1 MRRDDDRLLLGVFG
15 LGLAA
20 RLLALRALFDPS
32 LVFDKFLL
40 LARDLLAHG
49 GAPREPWAFSP
60 IYTLFVAAALRLGA
74 SAHAVALAQVVA
86 GALACVLVASIA
98 DRLFGRTAAAIA
110 GIGAAV
116 YGPFLLAAVELESD
130 GLGMLLGLAAVLA
143 AARAVERPTL
153 AAWSIAGLCVGLR
166 AIHRPDALLLLL
178 LLPLAQLAPGRR
190 PARALAMVPFALL
203 PVLPIAWQNYSVSGA
218 VIPVTSSGGW
228 VFYTSHNWQARG
240 LSYFPPPLA
249 WQWMQ
254 APAADPLDRL
264 DDRVSRRLASL
275 AIGAPVDA
283 VAASSFW
290 RHQGIA
296 SMAQRGFGAQVVLE
310 VRRLLY
316 MLHGYEGQ
324 DDLPL
329 LVKQERLGAF
339 GRGMGIL
346 APFAVLGLAISFGV
360 AGFWRRHGPWLLP
373 FLLLPVLSMC
383 VFYVGA
389 RFRLELAALL
399 MPFGAAGLVALG
411 RALRPSAPGRAG
423 VLWRGL
429 ALVAACGL
437 LFNLPDKEIVRQR
450 RMRAIQVRTF
460 LGERNG
466 DEREL
471 RRAGELALTPA
482 EAEPAWRALAAMLR
496 ARGDEDR
503 ARAAEETAAG
513 ILDDRALDRLN
524 RHREDPDVLWAVAR
538 HHLLRREPDKAAEVL
553 RRAVALA
560 PDDPDLQFALAT
572 AAFEAG
578 GAPADKVLAAVRAAF
593 LRGLSFSTNA
603 APGYLL
609 WGRCAL
615 MTGRQDEARRA
626 FQAALRYD
634 PGNGAARQLLSEVSG
649 TSRSASR
656 RD

>member
-1 MRRDDDRLLLGVFG
+1 MQRDRFRLFLGVFG

-20 RLLALRALFDPS
+20 RLLALRATFDPS
-32 LVFDKFLL
+32 LVFEKYLL

-49 GAPREPWAFSP
+49 GVPREPWAFSP
-60 IYTLFVAAALRLGA
+60 IYTLAVAAALRLGA
-74 SAHAVALAQVVA
+74 GAHAILLAQVVA
-86 GALACVLVASIA
+86 GSIACVLVAAIA
-98 DRLFGRTAAAIA
+98 DRLFGRTVAAIA

-130 GLGMLLGLAAVLA
+130 GLGMLLGLFAVLA

-153 AAWSIAGLCVGLR
+153 AAWAITGVIVGLR

-178 LLPLAQLAPGRR
+178 LLPLAQLAPERR
-190 PARALAMVPFALL
+190 PVRVLVMVPFAVL
-203 PVLPIAWQNYSVSGA
+203 PILPIAWQNWSA
-218 VIPVTSSGGW
+218 ARAFIPVTSSGGW

-275 AIGAPVDA
+275 ASGVPIDP
-283 VAASSFW
+283 VAASSYW
-290 RHQGIA
+290 RHEGIA
-296 SMAQRGFGAQVVLE
+296 SMAQRGFAGQAVLE
-310 VRRLLY
+310 ARRLLY
-316 MLHGYEGQ
+316 MLHAYEGQ

-339 GRGMGIL
+339 AGGMGLL
-346 APFAVLGLAISFGV
+346 APFAVLGLVMACGL

-373 FLLLPVLSMC
+373 FLALPVLSMC

-399 MPFGAAGLVALG
+399 MPFAAAGLVGLG
-411 RALRPSAPGRAG
+411 RALAPAGPGRG
-423 VLWRGL
+423 PVLLR
-429 ALVAACGL
+429 AVAVVAACAL
-437 LFNLPDKEIVRQR
+437 LFNLPDHEIARQR
-450 RMRAIQVRTF
+450 RLRAIQVRTF
-460 LGERNG
+460 LGERHG

-471 RRAGELALTPA
+471 RRAQELALTPA
-482 EAEPAWRALAAMLR
+482 EAEPAWHALAALLR
-496 ARGDEDR
+496 ARGDQEG

-513 ILDDRALDRLN
+513 ILDDRTLDRLS
-524 RHREDPDVLWAVAR
+524 RHHDDPDVLWAVAR
-538 HHLLRREPDKAAEVL
+538 HHLLRRQPDQAAQVL
-553 RRAVALA
+553 RRAVRLA
-560 PDDPDLQFALAT
+560 PDDPDLVFALAT

-578 GAPADKVLAAVRAAF
+578 GTPADKILPVVRAAF
-593 LRGLSFSTNA
+593 LKGLSFSTNA

-609 WGRCAL
+609 EGRCAL
-615 MTGRQDEARRA
+615 MSGKQDEARRA

-634 PGNGAARQLLSEVSG
+634 PENRAARQLLSEVSD
-649 TSRSASR
+649 TTRSASR